1 MHKLARKVRFS
12 ISPFLA
18 EDSEGFNSF
27 ASRPAGE
34 GLSLF
39 FEMNV
44 ELAGPVD
51 AATGFVV
58 NVADI
63 DRCVRQ
69 YVVGIFAKRI
79 REDFGRGRHIS
90 FSDLSEI
97 LRGSWEQLA
106 DKFGAA
112 KLTRLSLALNP
123 FRRITVEHETNR
135 EDCTMVHFT
144 ERFEFAA
151 THKLWNDKFSEER
164 NFEIFGK
171 CANPTGHGHNY
182 AVEVTVK
189 RPLGSGDFSVSEFEK
204 TVNEEMIKV
213 VDHKNLN
220 TDVAEFKR
228 INPTVENIAVFAW
241 RRLVGKFGQHRK
253 ASCGGVL
260 HCITVWETEKTYCC
274 YYGEEY
280 ADK

>member
-1 MHKLARKVRFS
+1 M
-12 ISPFLA
+12 
-18 EDSEGFNSF
+18 
-27 ASRPAGE
+27 
-34 GLSLF
+34 F

-63 DRCVRQ
+63 DSSVRE
-69 YVVGIFAKRI
+69 YVVPIFSKRV
-79 REDFGRGRHIS
+79 REEFGRGRHIS
-90 FSDLSEI
+90 FTDLAEI
-97 LRGSWEQLA
+97 LRQSWGQLA

-112 KLTRLSLALNP
+112 KLARLSLALNP
-123 FRRITVEHETNR
+123 FRKMTIEHQINR

-151 THKLWNDKFSEER
+151 THKLWNAQFSEER

-189 RPLGSGDFSVSEFEK
+189 RPLDKSDFSVSEFERI
-204 TVNEEMIKV
+204 VFDELLIE

-228 INPTVENIAVFAW
+228 MNPTVENIAVFAW
-241 RRLVGKFGQHRK
+241 QKLAGKFGQ
-253 ASCGGVL
+253 GVL
-260 HCITVWETEKTYCC
+260 HCITVWETEKTYCS
-274 YYGEEY
+274 YYGKER
-280 ADK
+280 ADERA

>member
-18 EDSEGFNSF
+18 EDSQGFNSF
-27 ASRPAGE
+27 ASKPAGE

-39 FEMNV
+39 FELGV
-44 ELAGPVD
+44 ELAGSVD

-63 DRCVRQ
+63 DNSVRQ
-69 YVVGIFAKRI
+69 YVVPIFAKRI
-79 REDFGRGRHIS
+79 REDFGRGRHIG
-90 FSDLSEI
+90 FSDLTEI
-97 LRGSWEQLA
+97 LRDSWGQLA

-123 FRRITVEHETNR
+123 FRRMTVEHETNR
-135 EDCTMVHFT
+135 EDFTMVHFT

-189 RPLGSGDFSVSEFEK
+189 RPIDKSDFSVSEFEK
-204 TVNEEMIKV
+204 TVSEELIKV

-228 INPTVENIAVFAW
+228 IIPTVENIAVFAW
-241 RRLVGKFGQHRK
+241 QKIAGKFGQ
-253 ASCGGVL
+253 GLL
-260 HCITVWETEKTYCC
+260 HCVTVWETEKTYSS
-274 YYGEEY
+274 YYGQERE
-280 ADK
+280 DE

>member
-12 ISPFLA
+12 ISPFLT
-18 EDSEGFNSF
+18 EDSPGYNSF
-27 ASRPAGE
+27 ASKPAGE

-63 DRCVRQ
+63 DSSVRE
-69 YVVGIFAKRI
+69 YVVPIFSKRV
-79 REDFGRGRHIS
+79 REEFGRGRHIS
-90 FSDLSEI
+90 FTDLAEI
-97 LRGSWEQLA
+97 LRQSWGQLA

-112 KLTRLSLALNP
+112 KLARLSLALNP
-123 FRRITVEHETNR
+123 FRKMTIEHQINR

-151 THKLWNDKFSEER
+151 THKLWNAQFSEER

-189 RPLGSGDFSVSEFEK
+189 RPLDKSDFSVSEFERI
-204 TVNEEMIKV
+204 VFDELLIE

-228 INPTVENIAVFAW
+228 MNPTVENIAVFAW
-241 RRLVGKFGQHRK
+241 QKLAGKFGQ
-253 ASCGGVL
+253 GVL
-260 HCITVWETEKTYCC
+260 HCITVWETEKTYCS
-274 YYGEEY
+274 YYGKER
-280 ADK
+280 ADERA